1 MKMPRTRKKVLWIS
15 AFAAGAALI
24 SVGAALAVSTVL
36 VDNAVTVNDGT
47 FMSAHARIKL
57 QTKGPARIRDV
68 YNTAVP
74 PGIVA
79 NWHTHPGPVIV
90 AMTDTTAGSLT
101 MYGEGCEVMAT
112 IHAGQAFVEQPNEP
126 IFVRNNSTNNADWVT
141 TMIVPPGVPHT
152 VFLTPPPPPCT

>member
-1 MKMPRTRKKVLWIS
+1 MTKRSRTKVFWL
-15 AFAAGAALI
+15 AGLAAVAALVA
-24 SVGAALAVSTVL
+24 VGTAWAVSTTL
-36 VDNAVTVNDGT
+36 VDNAITLNQGT
-47 FMSAHARIKL
+47 FMSERARIKL
-57 QTKGPARIRDV
+57 QTKGPVRIREV
-68 YNTAVP
+68 SNTGVP

-79 NWHTHPGPVIV
+79 NWHTHPGPIIV

-112 IHAGQAFVEQPNEP
+112 LHAGDAFIEKPNEP
-126 IFVRNNSTNNADWVT
+126 IFVRNNSASTADWVT